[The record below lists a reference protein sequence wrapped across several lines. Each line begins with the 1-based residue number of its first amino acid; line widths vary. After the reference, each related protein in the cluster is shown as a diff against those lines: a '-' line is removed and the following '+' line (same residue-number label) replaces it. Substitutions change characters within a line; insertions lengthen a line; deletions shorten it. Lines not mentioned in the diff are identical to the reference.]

1 MKSMGI
7 NWYKIY
13 SHGNWEDSRLW
24 KFRGFTVG
32 TSHGNWED
40 SRLWKVR
47 VRGYEVVQFHTGIGV
62 IHIHM
67 EF

>member
-13 SHGNWEDSRLW
+13 
-24 KFRGFTVG
+24 
-32 TSHGNWED
+32 SHGNWED